1 MTLADVPGIA
11 TGADLQQTVDAIA
24 EWQLPSGMIPW
35 FPGGHA
41 DPWNHVEAA
50 MALTL
55 GGRHAEAERAFE
67 WLQSIQRSDGSWHQY
82 YLADGVEQDK
92 LDANVCS
99 YIAAGVWHRW
109 LCTSDRA
116 FVEAMWPVVE
126 AAIDFVLDLQT
137 PRGEILWARHADGT
151 PWSFALLTGSSSIC
165 HSLRCAI
172 ALAEMLGHERPDWE
186 LSAARLTHV
195 VRHVPEAF
203 APKARWAMDWYYPV
217 LAGVLTGDEAVARL
231 DARHKAFVIEGRG
244 VRCVSDRPWVTV
256 AETCEYALAQ
266 LAAGNRSVAED
277 LRKAEPSRAVE
288 VSIAPGVSAR
298 GDARLLRSVL
308 ENLLSNAWK
317 FTGNRSPA
325 HIEFAA
331 ERRDGELVC
340 RVTDDGAGFDMA
352 FAGVL
357 FSPFQRL
364 HRASE
369 FPGNG
374 IGLATVKRI
383 VARLGGQVWAEGAVG
398 RGAAVYFSLPEA
410 ARAQG

>member
-67 WLQSIQRSDGSWHQY
+67 WLQSTQRPDGSWHQY
-82 YLADGVEQDK
+82 YLADSVEQDK

-116 FVEAMWPVVE
+116 FAEAMWPVVE
-126 AAIDFVLDLQT
+126 AAIDFVLELQT

-172 ALAEMLGHERPDWE
+172 ALAELLGHERPDWE

-217 LAGVLTGDEAVARL
+217 LAGVLTGDEATARL

-277 LRKAEPSRAVE
+277 LFRWAQQYR
-288 VSIAPGVSAR
+288 
-298 GDARLLRSVL
+298 
-308 ENLLSNAWK
+308 
-317 FTGNRSPA
+317 
-325 HIEFAA
+325 
-331 ERRDGELVC
+331 
-340 RVTDDGAGFDMA
+340 TDDGRYWTGTVFPDESRFPAGERSTYTA
-352 FAGVL
+352 SAVVL
-357 FSPFQRL
+357 AADGLSGGSP
-364 HRASE
+364 ASSLFTQHDE
-369 FPGNG
+369 VLP
-374 IGLATVKRI
+374 
-383 VARLGGQVWAEGAVG
+383 VG
-398 RGAAVYFSLPEA
+398 FEA
-410 ARAQG
+410 DADADVSVNDRE